1 MGASELRRTEG
12 YEDVLEGALFL
23 RQEVSG
29 LFLRQDDHGDD
40 AAEEHEHARDSEAGS
55 QVFDEE
61 CADHGA
67 DRSTDGGARA
77 IEGGHGAADAIR
89 HAVRQH
95 GDQRGNHAV
104 EAEHAGAV
112 EDGEQHRV
120 VRGAGQEQGD
130 ATKHRTEND
139 PRSTTTE
146 PGAGTIGEVAEHQVG
161 N

>member
-40 AAEEHEHARDSEAGS
+40 AAEEHEHACNSKADS
-55 QVFDEE
+55 QVLDEE
-61 CADHGA
+61 CTDHGTNRGA
-67 DRSTDGGARA
+67 DRGACT
-77 IEGGHGAADAIR
+77 IEGGHSATNAGW
-89 HAVRQH
+89 HTVRQH
-95 GDQRGNHAV
+95 GDQRGDHAV

-112 EDGEQHRV
+112 EDGEQHGV
-120 VRGAGQEQGD
+120 MRGAGQEQGD
-130 ATKHRTEND
+130 ATEHRAEND